1 VANSRTTPRLD
12 VSIEGIRV
20 EVEKDSATKSFV
32 TYVPALGN
40 LSTFG
45 ETLEIALDHTRDM
58 LLTYIV
64 SMDDDGLPLPFP
76 KAEVK
81 RLRRVLQTPIL
92 DRMSS

>member
-1 VANSRTTPRLD
+1 MANARTAPRLE

-20 EVEKDSATKSFV
+20 EVEKDPAAGAYV

-45 ETLEIALDHTRDM
+45 STLEDALDHTRDM

-76 KAEVK
+76 KPEIK
-81 RLRRVLQTPIL
+81 RLRRALRVPLL
-92 DRMSS
+92 DPARR

>member
-1 VANSRTTPRLD
+1 VANAKTTPRLE

-20 EVEKDSATKSFV
+20 EIEKDASTKAYV

-45 ETLEIALDHTRDM
+45 TTLEEALDHTRDM

-64 SMDDDGLPLPFP
+64 SMDDDGMPLPFS

-81 RLRRVLQTPIL
+81 RLRRALQAPLL